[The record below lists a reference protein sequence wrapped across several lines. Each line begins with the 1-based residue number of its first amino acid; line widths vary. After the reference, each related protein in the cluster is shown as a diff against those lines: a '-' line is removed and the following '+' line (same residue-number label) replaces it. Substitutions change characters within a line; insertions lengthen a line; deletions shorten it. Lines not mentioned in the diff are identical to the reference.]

1 LDFNKQSILIAGPC
15 SAESEEQMLQT
26 AQVLGKQPVDI
37 LRAGVWKPRTRPNS
51 FEGMGT
57 PALKWLKKAGE
68 SINKPVATEVA
79 NAKHVEEALK
89 HGIDILWIGARTTV
103 NPFYV
108 QEIADAL
115 KGVNIPVMIK
125 NPVNPDLS
133 LWIGAIERIA
143 HAGISNIAAIHRGF
157 STYKKTQYRNDPM
170 WQIPIDLKIQLP
182 DIPIICD
189 PSHIGG
195 KCEAILEIAQK
206 SIDLEMNGL
215 MIETHINPDEAL
227 SDAQQQ
233 VTPAQLQKIIEQ
245 LNFRKSDEQS
255 IANELNSLR
264 NKIDALDE
272 DILHF
277 FKQRFE
283 LVEKI
288 GEYKKEHQ
296 LTILQ
301 LKRWEKILKT
311 RTQWSEN
318 IGLNADFTKK
328 LLEIIH
334 NESIKIQT
342 NILNKNE
349 QGNK

>member
-1 LDFNKQSILIAGPC
+1 MLDVACRLKGL
-15 SAESEEQMLQT
+15 
-26 AQVLGKQPVDI
+26 PVDI

-51 FEGMGT
+51 FEGMGK
-57 PALKWLKKAGE
+57 PALAWLKQAGRE
-68 SINKPVATEVA
+68 LSVPVATEVA
-79 NAKHVEEALK
+79 NARHVEDALK
-89 HGIDILWIGARTTV
+89 HEIDILWIGARTTV

-115 KGVNIPVMIK
+115 QGVNIPVMIK

-133 LWIGAIERIA
+133 LWMGAIERIKQ
-143 HAGISNIAAIHRGF
+143 AGISDIAAIHRGF
-157 STYKKTQYRNDPM
+157 STYKKSKYRNDPM
-170 WQIPIDLKIQLP
+170 WQIAIDLKIQMPELP
-182 DIPIICD
+182 LICD

-195 KCEAILEIAQK
+195 QKKWLQEIAQK

-215 MIETHINPDEAL
+215 MIETHPNPQNAL

-233 VTPAQLQKIIEQ
+233 ITPEELNRLIAA
-245 LNFRKSDEQS
+245 LNFRTPQLTVSEDKLT
-255 IANELNSLR
+255 ALR

-283 LVEKI
+283 LVKQI
-288 GEYKKEHQ
+288 GEYKKQHQ

-301 LKRWEKILKT
+301 LQRWEKILKT
-311 RTQWSEN
+311 RLALSEN
-318 IGLNADFTKK
+318 IGLNTGFTQE
-328 LLEIIH
+328 LLKIIH

-349 QGNK
+349 SEN

>member
-1 LDFNKQSILIAGPC
+1 LIFKKSNILIAGPC
-15 SAESEEQMLQT
+15 SAESESQMLDV
-26 AQVLGKQPVDI
+26 ACRLKGLPVDI

-51 FEGMGT
+51 FEGMGK
-57 PALKWLKKAGE
+57 PALAWLKQAGRE
-68 SINKPVATEVA
+68 LSVPVATEVA
-79 NAKHVEEALK
+79 NARHVEDALK
-89 HGIDILWIGARTTV
+89 HEIDILWIGARTTV

-115 KGVNIPVMIK
+115 QGVNIPVMIK

-133 LWIGAIERIA
+133 LWMGAIERIKQ
-143 HAGISNIAAIHRGF
+143 AGISDIAAIHRGF
-157 STYKKTQYRNDPM
+157 STYKKSKYRNDPM
-170 WQIPIDLKIQLP
+170 WQIAIDLKIQMPELP
-182 DIPIICD
+182 LICD

-195 KCEAILEIAQK
+195 QKKWLQEIAQK

-215 MIETHINPDEAL
+215 MIETHPNPQNAL

-233 VTPAQLQKIIEQ
+233 ITPEELNRLIAA
-245 LNFRKSDEQS
+245 LNFRTPQLTVSEDKLT
-255 IANELNSLR
+255 ALR

-283 LVEKI
+283 LVKQI
-288 GEYKKEHQ
+288 GEYKKQHQ

-301 LKRWEKILKT
+301 LQRWEKILKT
-311 RTQWSEN
+311 RLALSEN
-318 IGLNADFTKK
+318 IGLNTGFTQE
-328 LLEIIH
+328 LLKIIH

-342 NILNKNE
+342 NILNKHESEN
-349 QGNK
+349 

>member
-1 LDFNKQSILIAGPC
+1 
-15 SAESEEQMLQT
+15 MLEV
-26 AQVLGKQPVDI
+26 AKAFKNIPVDI

-57 PALKWLKKAGE
+57 QALVWLKNAGKL
-68 SINKPVATEVA
+68 INKPVATEVA

-89 HGIDILWIGARTTV
+89 YEIDVLWVGARTTV

-115 KGVNIPVMIK
+115 KGVKIPVLIK

-133 LWIGAIERIA
+133 LWIGAVERVA
-143 HAGISNIAAIHRGF
+143 QAGITEIGVIHRGF

-170 WQIPIDLKIQLP
+170 WQIPIDFKIHMP
-182 DIPIICD
+182 EIPVICD

-195 KCEAILEIAQK
+195 KRNTILEIAQK

-215 MIETHINPDEAL
+215 MIETHPQPNNAL

-233 VTPAQLQKIIEQ
+233 ITPTELQNIINQ
-245 LNFRKSDEQS
+245 LNYRKSGNSSAE
-255 IANELNSLR
+255 NELKNLR

-272 DILHF
+272 DILQF
-277 FKQRFE
+277 FKQRFD
-283 LVEKI
+283 LVEQI
-288 GEYKKEHQ
+288 GQYKKENQ

-301 LKRWEKILKT
+301 LKRWEHILKT
-311 RTQWSEN
+311 RTKFSEEL
-318 IGLNADFTKK
+318 GLNADFTKK

>member
-1 LDFNKQSILIAGPC
+1 LIRQNQNILIAGPC
-15 SAESEEQMLQT
+15 SAESEEQMLEV
-26 AQVLGKQPVDI
+26 AKAFKNIPVDI

-57 PALKWLKKAGE
+57 QALVWLKNAGKL
-68 SINKPVATEVA
+68 INKPVATEVA

-89 HGIDILWIGARTTV
+89 YEIDVLWVGARTTV

-115 KGVNIPVMIK
+115 KGVKIPVLIK

-133 LWIGAIERIA
+133 LWIGAVERVA
-143 HAGISNIAAIHRGF
+143 QAGITEIGVIHRGF

-170 WQIPIDLKIQLP
+170 WQIPIDFKIHMP
-182 DIPIICD
+182 EIPVICD

-195 KCEAILEIAQK
+195 KRNTILEIAQK

-215 MIETHINPDEAL
+215 MIETHPQPNNAL

-233 VTPAQLQKIIEQ
+233 ITPTELQNIINQ
-245 LNFRKSDEQS
+245 LNYRKSGNSSAE
-255 IANELNSLR
+255 NELKNLR

-272 DILHF
+272 DILQF
-277 FKQRFE
+277 FKQRFD
-283 LVEKI
+283 LVEQI
-288 GEYKKEHQ
+288 GQYKKENQ

-301 LKRWEKILKT
+301 LKRWEHILKT
-311 RTQWSEN
+311 RTKFSEEL
-318 IGLNADFTKK
+318 GLNADFTKK

>member
-1 LDFNKQSILIAGPC
+1 
-15 SAESEEQMLQT
+15 
-26 AQVLGKQPVDI
+26 
-37 LRAGVWKPRTRPNS
+37 
-51 FEGMGT
+51 
-57 PALKWLKKAGE
+57 
-68 SINKPVATEVA
+68 
-79 NAKHVEEALK
+79 
-89 HGIDILWIGARTTV
+89 
-103 NPFYV
+103 
-108 QEIADAL
+108 
-115 KGVNIPVMIK
+115 MIK